1 MEDKELLEKYLEL
14 DAEVKASDAKTTK
27 LKEERDELKKLVFSL
42 FEKMGVRSLK
52 SGSKSI
58 YLLRQIW
65 AGPKDTPHEVVLALE
80 AIGLDNIVNFNST
93 SLASYVREIAREHG
107 MVNDDGNIIADE
119 EAILAVLPPQL
130 KNVLKISEKIDVRV
144 RKV

>member
-1 MEDKELLEKYLEL
+1 MDEKVLLERYLEL

-52 SGSKSI
+52 SGNKSI

-65 AGPKDTPHEVVLALE
+65 AGPKDTPYDVVQALE
-80 AIGLDNIVNFNST
+80 EIGMDNIVNFNST
-93 SLASYVREIAREHG
+93 SLASYVREIARANG
-107 MVNDDGNIIADE
+107 LVNDDGNIVAEE

-130 KNVLKISEKIDVRV
+130 KNVLKITEKIDVRV